1 MVSVGP
7 GLPADVPDVL
17 AFWGTATSVASST
30 DDVDG
35 VEALLAFDPS
45 ALIIARDGSEVV
57 GTVITGWDGWR
68 ASMYRLAVAPS
79 HRRRGI
85 ATALVRAGESR
96 LRAFGARRF
105 HLIVQADEPPAQ
117 SFWSAV
123 GYERTDQL
131 RFVKTIA

>member
-1 MVSVGP
+1 MVSVVP
-7 GLPADVPDVL
+7 ASPADVPDVL
-17 AFWGTATSVASST
+17 AFWGTATTVASST

-35 VEALLAFDPS
+35 VEALIAFDGA
-45 ALIIARDGSEVV
+45 ALIIARDGAQVV
-57 GTVITGWDGWR
+57 GTVIAGWDGWR

-79 HRRRGI
+79 HRRQGI

-96 LRAFGARRF
+96 LRACGARRF
-105 HLIVQADEPPAQ
+105 HLIVQANEPPAH